1 MSNADLFVKIN
12 SLPAD
17 LRKQVIDFVEF
28 LLKRKNAPEPS
39 EGDSDRKK
47 PIAGLLKGKIWIADD
62 FDEPLDDLKEYM
74 E

>member
-1 MSNADLFVKIN
+1 MSSADLFVKIE

-28 LLKRKNAPEPS
+28 LLKRKSAPEPS
-39 EGDSDRKK
+39 ADGSDREK
-47 PIAGLLKGKIWIADD
+47 PVAGLLKGKIWIADD
-62 FDEPLDDLKEYM
+62 FDEPLDDFKDYM